1 MKEIFKKNIKKSL
14 NYYKRSIALY
24 KARLKFLKKNMF
36 LKKHRKS
43 LKNLK

>member
-1 MKEIFKKNIKKSL
+1 MKEIFKKNIRKSL
-14 NYYKRSIALY
+14 NYYKRSLVLY
-24 KARLKFLKKNMF
+24 KSKLKFLKKNML